1 MTKERTLAEAT
12 FYLLVAIY
20 MDIGGTELEKALAE
34 HNITEVTP
42 ENEAECWHILK
53 ESHPKN
59 YAELDDWL
67 RKRTLR

>member
-1 MTKERTLAEAT
+1 MTKDRTLAEAT
-12 FYLLVAIY
+12 FYLLVATY
-20 MDIGGTELEKALAE
+20 MDIEETELEKTLTQ

-53 ESHPKN
+53 VTYPKN

-67 RKRTLR
+67 RRRTLR